1 MSAINSL
8 APVKQAR
15 IKQRTEPWIDSD
27 ILALINQRNTAFEQN
42 EQSKTE
48 EHLNIFRSLRNKTQI
63 TISKAKQ
70 NVFTQKLEENKHD
83 SETLQQHLKQI
94 GLPSKKGSSSKT
106 NITKKIISEKFNHIY
121 TTVASTLVEKLQN
134 SVNKFGVSFV

>member
-27 ILALINQRNTAFEQN
+27 ILALINQRNTAFEQY

-48 EHLNIFRSLRNKTQI
+48 EDLNIFRSLKNKAQI

-70 NVFTQKLEENKHD
+70 
-83 SETLQQHLKQI
+83 
-94 GLPSKKGSSSKT
+94 
-106 NITKKIISEKFNHIY
+106 KFCY
-121 TTVASTLVEKLQN
+121 REA
-134 SVNKFGVSFV
+134 

>member
-8 APVKQAR
+8 APIKQAR

-27 ILALINQRNTAFEQN
+27 ILALINQRNTAFEQS

-70 NVFTQKLEENKHD
+70 NIFTEKLEENKHD
-83 SETLQQHLKQI
+83 SKTLWQHLKQI
-94 GLPSKKGSSSKT
+94 G
-106 NITKKIISEKFNHIY
+106 
-121 TTVASTLVEKLQN
+121 
-134 SVNKFGVSFV
+134 